1 MEDEPTAPLEHMQ
14 APQQQ
19 EGPSTTSKRTLE
31 DAIDE
36 DEDDDDD
43 DFDDIKV
50 VKKPRVDEGDAVPT
64 GDTPPAHDNTVAA
77 SNVFEGNDMDGTHP
91 QGEVELAHGVEFEA
105 AAQGEVGPVNDDAG
119 QVSPTEPA
127 FEAVVPH
134 DDAAPPSTEFSR
146 EDDVVDDTSTDH
158 DPLAIVPESTTT
170 ASDMDPFE
178 PVTSDSDNHHEDEPH
193 HGETTT
199 TASSTGSAGDAFGP
213 SVVGGTSPSVSSAEA
228 IDAWSTTASEG
239 ADGPPSLLLLDD
251 TDEGHPDVK
260 APDSDQI
267 LPVATLLAQ
276 GQGDGPLNA
285 VDAVDLRPAAAGQP
299 DDDVSKTLQV
309 DNQSIRE
316 HNDVSIDHAVL
327 PAPQSQQL
335 AHCSTTSTTENPT
348 AAATSLHALVYK
360 QAEAITDSKHNRSS
374 SNASDPTPSTN
385 TTSVDGRP
393 SKAVATTVEE
403 TPVGA
408 ITLSKGTTFDSSS
421 SSSRWSV
428 RPSSSDGTTAA
439 QSKRP
444 TADGSV
450 GGGLSDVVWTRLLD
464 FEHTPSAEFTLS
476 QLHPST
482 LDIIATFPEFGQLA
496 IVSRFTRAAAAPS
509 VARNKDALL
518 LQILQEYEQEQPA
531 VRQLAVLS
539 AVESA
544 QEGHF
549 AYGYAPPQPST
560 GMVANPPRRA
570 YNLVA
575 ELQQHKAKFLLDEFG
590 RVKTTA
596 AATSTNR
603 VSVPHVRSS
612 GSHTP
617 TYPDGR
623 NQPSYHVGGGPA
635 RGGGRSRS
643 PVRRPPQDRSRSRS
657 RDRRRPFAPHQPPP
671 HHDDVRY
678 QERYQ
683 AHQLAPPM
691 TSPYQQQQAPY
702 QQQQQ
707 RYPPPHQQQP
717 HSTYQP
723 HHQEAPRGQSH
734 APPSQHEPYSRQP
747 PTSSSTSYQQ
757 PPSRQSYQQQTPA
770 SSYQPSPEHRQ
781 YHHHQQQ
788 EQQQPRQYQQHQTYS
803 GYQGERDHPPRQ
815 YPPPHHHHQQQHHQ
829 QAGTSPSQGG
839 GSRPFGSSATQYL
852 VDEFRRSEVYHRL
865 APSIRDALQALYAKG
880 HVREL
885 LNDSVLSRLVK
896 LPEHLAVR
904 AVENLGNT
912 DASHVDN
919 IHGFFVGIISR
930 VYERDR
936 GPPPAASGMM
946 QPPLGDDRYSDYSSS
961 APRLRESMPPP
972 QNHSR
977 GQQQWSQSPVHDQL
991 IRGLSPQVQAQLQHM
1006 AATGVMTAVDE
1017 WGEKCYEIL
1026 AQLSESLAIE
1036 VLKRFTMANLDTVR
1050 NRSGF
1055 LIGVVKRCRQEYG
1068 LQP

>member
-1 MEDEPTAPLEHMQ
+1 
-14 APQQQ
+14 
-19 EGPSTTSKRTLE
+19 
-31 DAIDE
+31 
-36 DEDDDDD
+36 
-43 DFDDIKV
+43 
-50 VKKPRVDEGDAVPT
+50 
-64 GDTPPAHDNTVAA
+64 
-77 SNVFEGNDMDGTHP
+77 MDGTHP

-335 AHCSTTSTTENPT
+335 AHS
-348 AAATSLHALVYK
+348 
-360 QAEAITDSKHNRSS
+360 
-374 SNASDPTPSTN
+374 
-385 TTSVDGRP
+385 
-393 SKAVATTVEE
+393 
-403 TPVGA
+403 
-408 ITLSKGTTFDSSS
+408 
-421 SSSRWSV
+421 
-428 RPSSSDGTTAA
+428 
-439 QSKRP
+439 
-444 TADGSV
+444 DGSV

-544 QEGHF
+544 Q
-549 AYGYAPPQPST
+549 PST

-617 TYPDGR
+617 SYPDGR

-707 RYPPPHQQQP
+707 R
-717 HSTYQP
+717 
-723 HHQEAPRGQSH
+723 
-734 APPSQHEPYSRQP
+734 
-747 PTSSSTSYQQ
+747 
-757 PPSRQSYQQQTPA
+757 
-770 SSYQPSPEHRQ
+770 
-781 YHHHQQQ
+781 
-788 EQQQPRQYQQHQTYS
+788 
-803 GYQGERDHPPRQ
+803 
-815 YPPPHHHHQQQHHQ
+815 
-829 QAGTSPSQGG
+829 
-839 GSRPFGSSATQYL
+839 RPFGSSATQYL

>member
-1 MEDEPTAPLEHMQ
+1 
-14 APQQQ
+14 
-19 EGPSTTSKRTLE
+19 
-31 DAIDE
+31 
-36 DEDDDDD
+36 
-43 DFDDIKV
+43 
-50 VKKPRVDEGDAVPT
+50 
-64 GDTPPAHDNTVAA
+64 
-77 SNVFEGNDMDGTHP
+77 MDGTHP

-105 AAQGEVGPVNDDAG
+105 AAQGEVGPVNHDAG

-239 ADGPPSLLLLDD
+239 ADGPPSLLLDD

-260 APDSDQI
+260 APDSDQN
-267 LPVATLLAQ
+267 LPVATAALLAQ

-285 VDAVDLRPAAAGQP
+285 VDAVDLRPAAVGQP

-327 PAPQSQQL
+327 PQSQQL

-348 AAATSLHALVYK
+348 ATATSLHALVYK

-374 SNASDPTPSTN
+374 SNASDPAPSTN

-408 ITLSKGTTFDSSS
+408 STLSKGTTFDSSS

-428 RPSSSDGTTAA
+428 RPSSSDGTAA

-544 QEGHF
+544 QVDIHHCGTH
-549 AYGYAPPQPST
+549 
-560 GMVANPPRRA
+560 N
-570 YNLVA
+570 
-575 ELQQHKAKFLLDEFG
+575 
-590 RVKTTA
+590 
-596 AATSTNR
+596 
-603 VSVPHVRSS
+603 VS
-612 GSHTP
+612 
-617 TYPDGR
+617 
-623 NQPSYHVGGGPA
+623 
-635 RGGGRSRS
+635 
-643 PVRRPPQDRSRSRS
+643 
-657 RDRRRPFAPHQPPP
+657 
-671 HHDDVRY
+671 
-678 QERYQ
+678 
-683 AHQLAPPM
+683 
-691 TSPYQQQQAPY
+691 
-702 QQQQQ
+702 
-707 RYPPPHQQQP
+707 
-717 HSTYQP
+717 
-723 HHQEAPRGQSH
+723 
-734 APPSQHEPYSRQP
+734 
-747 PTSSSTSYQQ
+747 
-757 PPSRQSYQQQTPA
+757 
-770 SSYQPSPEHRQ
+770 
-781 YHHHQQQ
+781 
-788 EQQQPRQYQQHQTYS
+788 
-803 GYQGERDHPPRQ
+803 
-815 YPPPHHHHQQQHHQ
+815 
-829 QAGTSPSQGG
+829 
-839 GSRPFGSSATQYL
+839 
-852 VDEFRRSEVYHRL
+852 
-865 APSIRDALQALYAKG
+865 
-880 HVREL
+880 
-885 LNDSVLSRLVK
+885 
-896 LPEHLAVR
+896 
-904 AVENLGNT
+904 
-912 DASHVDN
+912 
-919 IHGFFVGIISR
+919 
-930 VYERDR
+930 
-936 GPPPAASGMM
+936 
-946 QPPLGDDRYSDYSSS
+946 
-961 APRLRESMPPP
+961 
-972 QNHSR
+972 
-977 GQQQWSQSPVHDQL
+977 
-991 IRGLSPQVQAQLQHM
+991 
-1006 AATGVMTAVDE
+1006 
-1017 WGEKCYEIL
+1017 
-1026 AQLSESLAIE
+1026 
-1036 VLKRFTMANLDTVR
+1036 
-1050 NRSGF
+1050 
-1055 LIGVVKRCRQEYG
+1055 
-1068 LQP
+1068 

>member
-1 MEDEPTAPLEHMQ
+1 MQ

-36 DEDDDDD
+36 DDDDDDD

-239 ADGPPSLLLLDD
+239 ADGPPSILLLDD

-260 APDSDQI
+260 APDSDQN
-267 LPVATLLAQ
+267 LPVATATLLAQ

-327 PAPQSQQL
+327 PQSQQL
-335 AHCSTTSTTENPT
+335 AH
-348 AAATSLHALVYK
+348 Y
-360 QAEAITDSKHNRSS
+360 
-374 SNASDPTPSTN
+374 
-385 TTSVDGRP
+385 
-393 SKAVATTVEE
+393 
-403 TPVGA
+403 
-408 ITLSKGTTFDSSS
+408 
-421 SSSRWSV
+421 
-428 RPSSSDGTTAA
+428 
-439 QSKRP
+439 
-444 TADGSV
+444 GSV

-544 QEGHF
+544 QEIDIHHCGTH
-549 AYGYAPPQPST
+549 
-560 GMVANPPRRA
+560 N
-570 YNLVA
+570 
-575 ELQQHKAKFLLDEFG
+575 
-590 RVKTTA
+590 
-596 AATSTNR
+596 
-603 VSVPHVRSS
+603 VS
-612 GSHTP
+612 
-617 TYPDGR
+617 
-623 NQPSYHVGGGPA
+623 
-635 RGGGRSRS
+635 
-643 PVRRPPQDRSRSRS
+643 
-657 RDRRRPFAPHQPPP
+657 
-671 HHDDVRY
+671 
-678 QERYQ
+678 
-683 AHQLAPPM
+683 
-691 TSPYQQQQAPY
+691 
-702 QQQQQ
+702 
-707 RYPPPHQQQP
+707 
-717 HSTYQP
+717 
-723 HHQEAPRGQSH
+723 
-734 APPSQHEPYSRQP
+734 
-747 PTSSSTSYQQ
+747 
-757 PPSRQSYQQQTPA
+757 
-770 SSYQPSPEHRQ
+770 
-781 YHHHQQQ
+781 
-788 EQQQPRQYQQHQTYS
+788 
-803 GYQGERDHPPRQ
+803 
-815 YPPPHHHHQQQHHQ
+815 
-829 QAGTSPSQGG
+829 
-839 GSRPFGSSATQYL
+839 
-852 VDEFRRSEVYHRL
+852 
-865 APSIRDALQALYAKG
+865 
-880 HVREL
+880 
-885 LNDSVLSRLVK
+885 
-896 LPEHLAVR
+896 
-904 AVENLGNT
+904 
-912 DASHVDN
+912 
-919 IHGFFVGIISR
+919 
-930 VYERDR
+930 
-936 GPPPAASGMM
+936 
-946 QPPLGDDRYSDYSSS
+946 
-961 APRLRESMPPP
+961 
-972 QNHSR
+972 
-977 GQQQWSQSPVHDQL
+977 
-991 IRGLSPQVQAQLQHM
+991 
-1006 AATGVMTAVDE
+1006 
-1017 WGEKCYEIL
+1017 
-1026 AQLSESLAIE
+1026 
-1036 VLKRFTMANLDTVR
+1036 
-1050 NRSGF
+1050 
-1055 LIGVVKRCRQEYG
+1055 
-1068 LQP
+1068 